1 MLGPLLMECDGGP
14 IDIVA
19 VRPRTLLALLL
30 MHRGT
35 PLSVERLSDALWGEG
50 TPRTAQSALHNHLST
65 LRRRLGPVLVR
76 ASGGYLLAPDSFDLD
91 EDRFDELVQG
101 AAASPADASAL
112 LASALKLWRGE
123 PLSDL
128 PLEGLESWR
137 RSLAEKRLR
146 ATVLRIDADLRL
158 GLVGGLIAEL
168 ERLVNQHPYEEHL
181 WEQLMLA
188 LYRQHRQA
196 EALDAFQRVRR
207 LFASELGIDPG
218 EGLRR
223 MHNRILEQDPELQA
237 HGLETAAPQPLL
249 DAGGAG
255 RSATTRKP
263 LLPQPTTRL
272 VGRDVDLLELE
283 AICDDPFVRLISLV
297 GPGGVGKT
305 RLAIAHAQRWS
316 GAFTDG
322 AVFVGLAALTDPSQ
336 VRSEIAAVLARRDAS
351 REPTEAGVVRFLC
364 ERRLLLVLDNFE
376 HLLPAAD
383 LVAELLENAPDL
395 KILLTSR
402 AELRLRGEHRYE
414 VEPLSVQAP
423 GKPDGGPAVELFVQG
438 ARAVDRRFATTAE
451 NRATVAEI
459 CRALD
464 GLPLAIELAAAR
476 SRALTVAEIAA
487 QLVQPLSVGG
497 RALRDLPDRHQTL
510 EAAILWSY
518 NLLAPGAQRRLR
530 VASTFHGEFTR
541 ASLAAVAKTEIAVE
555 LDDLVDANLIRTG
568 PGRDR
573 FHLLELVRAFGRER
587 LTEAGEADAAKA
599 ALHEYLVARYAAV
612 AADDFPAEPGSTARD
627 MAADHA
633 DLRAAV
639 NRAVVAG
646 DAATAVTL
654 TRALQPIWMTGQLEE
669 AGAIVDDVLRA
680 FEVSPEDELHLLKM
694 ASFANAYRPSNEY
707 WSRRRITRAREL
719 GYVSPQVAAL
729 ANLIAQTL
737 SRRDVAAALELR
749 NELLPVVDHPDVRL
763 GTRSA
768 ALEMLARCAFVEG
781 DLDAACDLAQRAVAA
796 AEANGHPHMLTLTR
810 TERLQVRSAH
820 EGTISR
826 AELAEVVDG
835 ALQLQIA
842 DCAITALWNGA
853 RYVVVFDRAL
863 AGALLAHAERLLL
876 VVGGDQWPASQLK
889 EETLELL
896 GLMDASSLLDQTP
909 VRELAD
915 VLTELSAWLAARNP
929 DERAVR
935 TPQALNV
942 AD

>member
-1 MLGPLLMECDGGP
+1 VLGPLLMECDGAPVDLPG
-14 IDIVA
+14 
-19 VRPRTLLALLL
+19 VRSRMVLALLL

-35 PLSVERLSDALWGEG
+35 PLSVGRLSDELWGEAI
-50 TPRTAQSALHNHLST
+50 PRSAQSALHVHLST

-76 ASGGYLLAPDSFDLD
+76 ASGGYLLASDSFDLD
-91 EDRFDELVQG
+91 EDRFDGLVQG
-101 AAASPADASAL
+101 AAANRAHASAL

-128 PLEGLESWR
+128 PFDGLEGWR
-137 RSLAEKRLR
+137 RSLDEKRLR

-158 GLVGGLIAEL
+158 GIAGELIAEL
-168 ERLVNQHPYEEHL
+168 ERLVSQYPYEERL

-196 EALDAFQRVRR
+196 DALEAFQRARR
-207 LFASELGIDPG
+207 LFVSELGIDPG
-218 EGLRR
+218 EGLRG
-223 MHNRILEQDPELQA
+223 MHNRILEQDPELLA
-237 HGLETAAPQPLL
+237 HGLETATAPPL
-249 DAGGAG
+249 AEGGGA

-283 AICDDPFVRLISLV
+283 AICDDPFVRLISFV

-316 GAFTDG
+316 GAFADG

-336 VRSEIAAVLARRDAS
+336 VRSEIAAVLARRDAA
-351 REPTEAGVVRFLC
+351 RDLTEAGLVRFLC

-383 LVAELLENAPDL
+383 LVVELLENAPDL
-395 KILLTSR
+395 KILLMSR
-402 AELRLRGEHRYE
+402 VELRLRGEHRYE
-414 VEPLSVQAP
+414 VDPLSVQGP

-438 ARAVDRRFATTAE
+438 ARAVDRRFSTTAE
-451 NRATVAEI
+451 NRTTIAEI

-487 QLVQPLSVGG
+487 QLAEPLTVGR
-497 RALRDLPDRHQTL
+497 RALRDMPDRHQTL
-510 EAAILWSY
+510 DAAIGWSY
-518 NLLAPGAQRRLR
+518 NLLAADTQRTLR
-530 VASTFHGEFTR
+530 VASIFHGEFTSE
-541 ASLAAVAKTEIAVE
+541 ALAAVAKTPVAVE
-555 LDDLVDANLIRTG
+555 LDDLLEANLVQLG
-568 PGRDR
+568 PGRGP
-573 FHLLELVRAFGRER
+573 FLLLQLVRAFGRER
-587 LTEAGEADAAKA
+587 LAETGEADAAQA
-599 ALHEYLVARYAAV
+599 ALRDYLVARYAAV

-639 NRAVVAG
+639 NGAVAAG
-646 DAATAVTL
+646 DAAAAVTL

-669 AGAIVDDVLRA
+669 AGTIVDDVLRA
-680 FEVSPEDELHLLKM
+680 FEISPEDELHLLKM
-694 ASFANAYRPSNEY
+694 ASFANSYRPSNEY

-729 ANLIAQTL
+729 ANLTAQTL
-737 SRRDVAAALELR
+737 NRRDVAEALELR
-749 NELLPVVDHPDVRL
+749 NELLPVADDPDVRP
-763 GTRSA
+763 GSRSA
-768 ALEMLARCAFVEG
+768 ALWVLARCAFVEG
-781 DLDAACDLAQRAVAA
+781 DLGAACDLADRAVAA
-796 AEANGHPHMLTLTR
+796 AEASGHPHMLTLAR
-810 TERLQVRSAH
+810 TVRLQVRSARDRA
-820 EGTISR
+820 ISR
-826 AELAEVVDG
+826 AELAEVIDG
-835 ALQLQIA
+835 ALQLQIT

-853 RYVVVFDRAL
+853 RYVVVFDRTL
-863 AGALLAHAERLLL
+863 AGAVLAHAERLLL
-876 VVGGDQWPASQLK
+876 VAGGDQWPESQLK

-896 GLMDASSLLDQTP
+896 GLTDASTLLGPTP

-915 VLTELSAWLAARNP
+915 VLTELSEWLAARHP
-929 DERAVR
+929 DERALR
-935 TPQALNV
+935 TQRALKI